1 MKKCKDCYH
10 YKICENNLIQ
20 QGIDPTSVVLAGTVD
35 DSADGC
41 PNFREVSCII
51 ECPCKIHD
59 IVYVKMQSGRCAK
72 ATVVSYKYSNV
83 LGFCALLNSDEF
95 AYEAEMIPFSEF
107 GKSVFLTRDEVNEAI
122 RRIEND

>member
-1 MKKCKDCYH
+1 
-10 YKICENNLIQ
+10 
-20 QGIDPTSVVLAGTVD
+20 
-35 DSADGC
+35 
-41 PNFREVSCII
+41 
-51 ECPCKIHD
+51 
-59 IVYVKMQSGRCAK
+59 MQSGRCAK